1 MPGYAHQNTDAALD
15 AASLAHS
22 ALLVIDELG
31 EVDASPFADKIRTPT
46 QNSARLCRAARAAG
60 VPVIFAND
68 AHIPGLDREL
78 ELWGPHNLAGAPESQ
93 PSSVLECQ
101 EGDFVVEKRRYS
113 AFFQTPLRLL
123 LDELGVDTL
132 ILCGFD
138 TNICVMHTAADAYY
152 NNYRLIVVGDATET
166 FLIGDQA
173 SGLEYM
179 QKCYAAKL
187 VDTDKAVTLLAD
199 VKAVRP

>member
-1 MPGYAHQNTDAALD
+1 M
-15 AASLAHS
+15 
-22 ALLVIDELG
+22 
-31 EVDASPFADKIRTPT
+31 
-46 QNSARLCRAARAAG
+46 
-60 VPVIFAND
+60 
-68 AHIPGLDREL
+68 
-78 ELWGPHNLAGAPESQ
+78 
-93 PSSVLECQ
+93 
-101 EGDFVVEKRRYS
+101 EKRRYS

-123 LDELGVDTL
+123 LDELGVDML

-138 TNICVMHTAADAYY
+138 TNICVMHTAADAYF